1 MNSLSKETVLMV
13 PLLLFYLTGKSAFQ
27 HKGNVRSEVSWTKP
41 GDAYLICEQKKVSK
55 TILNTHPYEQALAI
69 LTAAT
74 RFSYI
79 SFGRYV

>member
-1 MNSLSKETVLMV
+1 
-13 PLLLFYLTGKSAFQ
+13 
-27 HKGNVRSEVSWTKP
+27 
-41 GDAYLICEQKKVSK
+41 LICEQKKVSK
-55 TILNTHPYEQALAI
+55 PILNIQTNEQALAI